1 MRHKNTPKF
10 IDRNL
15 KTDYQVLI
23 IFGINIP
30 DTTGN
35 QTTIYA
41 PSHWTSVSA
50 PPGENKIRK
59 ILHFY
64 SMQYHYSI

>member
-41 PSHWTSVSA
+41 PSH
-50 PPGENKIRK
+50 
-59 ILHFY
+59 
-64 SMQYHYSI
+64 